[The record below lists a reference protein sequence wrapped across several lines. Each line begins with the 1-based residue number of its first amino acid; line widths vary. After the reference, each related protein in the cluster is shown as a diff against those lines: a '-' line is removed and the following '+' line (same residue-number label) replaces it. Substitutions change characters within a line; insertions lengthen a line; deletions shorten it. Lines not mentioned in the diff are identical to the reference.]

1 MLSSYEHER
10 LREFYGRAPAC
21 AHLEKGGSWRYVQ
34 LLCQKTRKPCGP
46 KFCPFEDFSSLLADK
61 PEAPSLDPNIGPQ
74 LQLERPEA
82 NVKPEIDVTNP
93 QAENVSKLHV
103 IHRRQAKTHSKPHVE
118 ANSIIKR
125 VLITFVAKSGKL
137 RRWAF
142 DCIFSPHTRKSAVL
156 EFKGKTTK
164 DARFYFR
171 LGTDDETAKTVI
183 GSWFANLQV
192 HDESVAFN
200 LVGSPESYSIEILDT
215 D

>member
-1 MLSSYEHER
+1 ML
-10 LREFYGRAPAC
+10 FG
-21 AHLEKGGSWRYVQ
+21 
-34 LLCQKTRKPCGP
+34 
-46 KFCPFEDFSSLLADK
+46 K
-61 PEAPSLDPNIGPQ
+61 PEVESL
-74 LQLERPEA
+74 PEA
-82 NVKPEIDVTNP
+82 HRSKPAEPVHFGQDPYVINP
-93 QAENVSKLHV
+93 QTKLHV
-103 IHRRQAKTHSKPHVE
+103 IYRKSSKTHSKPHVE

-183 GSWFANLQV
+183 SNWFANLQV
-192 HDESVAFN
+192 HDESAALNVM
-200 LVGSPESYSIEILDT
+200 GSPTPYSVDILD
-215 D
+215 